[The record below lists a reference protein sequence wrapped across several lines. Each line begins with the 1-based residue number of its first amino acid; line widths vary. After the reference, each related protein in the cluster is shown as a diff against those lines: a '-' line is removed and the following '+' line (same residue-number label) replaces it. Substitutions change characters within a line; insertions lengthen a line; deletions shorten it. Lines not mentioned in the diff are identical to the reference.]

1 MIELNALSNQV
12 AGKVQLS
19 SSKSISNRLLILSAM
34 AKNNLK
40 LSNLSDADDTKLLDQ
55 ILSKPNLDSTIDCH
69 HAGTTFRFLT
79 AYLSTKEGLFKLYGS
94 ERMHQRP
101 IAPLVDA
108 INQIGG
114 EIEYLEKKG
123 FPPLL
128 IRGKQITGGEI
139 SITGDVS
146 SQFISALLM
155 IAPTLKKGLKLTI
168 MPPILSRPYIQMTLS
183 LMKKVGIKHTWENNT
198 IIIANQPYHK
208 IDFTVENDWSSSS
221 FLYSLA
227 SLSHKSTIEIP
238 NLFKNSL
245 QGDAFVSELYENL
258 GVKTSYTYDGI
269 SIQKTEFKEEKLAFN
284 LADYP
289 DLALP
294 FAVSC
299 VGLGIETHLTGLES
313 LKLKESDRLFT
324 LQKELSKFKVRCEVD
339 NHSIFIP
346 KRQNINYNNELI
358 QTHHDH
364 RIPMSIAPLCMKVG
378 PIRFDD
384 EHVVNKSYP
393 SFWKDMETLGLYVKR

>member
-1 MIELNALSNQV
+1 
-12 AGKVQLS
+12 
-19 SSKSISNRLLILSAM
+19 
-34 AKNNLK
+34 
-40 LSNLSDADDTKLLDQ
+40 
-55 ILSKPNLDSTIDCH
+55 
-69 HAGTTFRFLT
+69 
-79 AYLSTKEGLFKLYGS
+79 
-94 ERMHQRP
+94 
-101 IAPLVDA
+101 
-108 INQIGG
+108 
-114 EIEYLEKKG
+114 
-123 FPPLL
+123 
-128 IRGKQITGGEI
+128 
-139 SITGDVS
+139 
-146 SQFISALLM
+146 
-155 IAPTLKKGLKLTI
+155 
-168 MPPILSRPYIQMTLS
+168 MTLS

-238 NLFKNSL
+238 NLFKDSL

-393 SFWKDMETLGLYVKR
+393 SFWKDMETLGLSVKR

>member
-1 MIELNALSNQV
+1 MIELNAFSNQI

-146 SQFISALLM
+146 SQFISALLLV
-155 IAPTLKKGLKLTI
+155 APTIKNGLTLEITSKVI
-168 MPPILSRPYIQMTLS
+168 SKPYIDMTLG
-183 LMKKVGIKHTWENNT
+183 LMSEFGIEYSWENNV
-198 IIIANQPYHK
+198 IKVEQQNYIAKNIK
-208 IDFTVENDWSSSS
+208 VENDWSAASFWYS
-221 FLYSLA
+221 FLA
-227 SLSHKSTIEIP
+227 LSKSGEVKIP
-238 NLFKNSL
+238 NLYADSL
-245 QGDAFVSELYENL
+245 QGDSVLSSIYLKL
-258 GVKTSYTYDGI
+258 GI
-269 SIQKTEFKEEKLAFN
+269 KTEFNEDSIVLYKTKNIAKELELDLSN
-284 LADYP
+284 HP

-294 FAVSC
+294 IIVTC
-299 VGLGIETHLTGLES
+299 CGLGIKAHLKGLES
-313 LKLKESDRLFT
+313 LKIKESNRLECIK
-324 LQKELSKFKVRCEVD
+324 KELSKFNINCEID
-339 NHSIFIP
+339 STSIKI
-346 KRQNINYNNELI
+346 KENQNIVQPISVIECHN
-358 QTHHDH
+358 DH
-364 RIPMSIAPLCMKVG
+364 RIVMSIAPLCMKVDS
-378 PIRFDD
+378 IKFDD
-384 EHVVNKSYP
+384 KEVVNKSYP
-393 SFWKDMETLGLYVKR
+393 KFWEDIQNVGIDFR

>member
-1 MIELNALSNQV
+1 MIELNAFSNQI

-55 ILSKPNLDSTIDCH
+55 ILSRPNLDSTIDCH

-168 MPPILSRPYIQMTLS
+168 IPPILSRPYIQMTLS

-198 IIIANQPYHK
+198 IIIANQAYNE

-227 SLSHKSTIEIP
+227 SLSNKSTIEIP
-238 NLFKNSL
+238 HLFEDSL
-245 QGDAFVSELYENL
+245 QGDAFVSKLYENL
-258 GVKTSYTYDGI
+258 GVKTSYTHDGI
-269 SIQKTEFKEEKLAFN
+269 SIQKTDFQKEKLAFN

-299 VGLGIETHLTGLES
+299 LGLGIETHLTGLES

-324 LQKELSKFKVRCEVD
+324 LQKELSKFNVRCEVD

-346 KRQNINYNNELI
+346 KRQKINYNNKLI

-393 SFWKDMETLGLYVKR
+393 SFWKDMETLGLSVKR

>member
-40 LSNLSDADDTKLLDQ
+40 LYNLSDADDTKLLDQ
-55 ILSKPNLDSTIDCH
+55 ILSTPNLDSTIDCH

-79 AYLSTKEGLFKLYGS
+79 AYLSTKEGFFKLYGS

-114 EIEYLEKKG
+114 DVAYLEKKG

-155 IAPTLKKGLKLTI
+155 IAPTLEKGLKLTI
-168 MPPILSRPYIQMTLS
+168 TPPILSRPYIQMTLS
-183 LMKKVGIKHTWENNT
+183 LMKKVGIKHAWENNT
-198 IIIANQPYHK
+198 IIISNQTYNE

-221 FLYSLA
+221 FIYSLA
-227 SLSHKSTIEIP
+227 SLSYKSTIEIP
-238 NLFKNSL
+238 HLFEDSL

-258 GVKTSYTYDGI
+258 GVKTSYTNDGI
-269 SIQKTEFKEEKLAFN
+269 SIQKTDFQQEKLAFD

-313 LKLKESDRLFT
+313 LKLKESDRLLT
-324 LQKELSKFKVRCEVD
+324 LQKELSKFNVICEVD

-346 KRQNINYNNELI
+346 KKQNINYNNELI

-393 SFWKDMETLGLYVKR
+393 SFWKDMETLGLSVKR